1 MRKFF
6 LILSAAASL
15 ASLASAADAAT
26 FTWSYTDGGLN
37 NGSGE
42 LDATETAPNS
52 GVFTID
58 SITGMAN
65 GFSINFGPFTGFA
78 GTGNTIYWGPDEPQV
93 FDPLDTF
100 YFTDVLGFAFQVI
113 TDEYFAIYENTAV
126 VNPPDEPGPYAC
138 GGPLVPYCLLGPGP
152 EGDGLDDQ
160 PIALTNFQVD
170 LVPSEVP
177 LPAALPLLASS
188 MAGLGFLARRRK
200 RKAAV

>member
-6 LILSAAASL
+6 LILSAVASL

-26 FTWSYTDGGLN
+26 FTWTYTDGGSN

-52 GVFTID
+52 GIFTIN
-58 SITGMAN
+58 SILGMAN
-65 GFSINFGPFTGFA
+65 GQSISGGPSPEYAFA
-78 GTGNTIYWGPDEPQV
+78 GGTIYLTAAAPQI
-93 FDPLDTF
+93 FDLALPF
-100 YFTDVLGFAFQVI
+100 YFTDYNGFAFQVLSG
-113 TDEYFAIYENTAV
+113 EYFALYENTG
-126 VNPPDEPGPYAC
+126 NFDELNDYAC
-138 GGPLVPYCLLGPGP
+138 GGIDVPYCLLGPGP
-152 EGDGLDDQ
+152 EGDGLENL
-160 PIALTNFQVD
+160 PAALTNFQVN
-170 LVPSEVP
+170 LVPEVP

>member
-26 FTWSYTDGGLN
+26 FTWSYTDLGSN
-37 NGSGE
+37 TGSGTLE
-42 LDATETAPNS
+42 ATEDLIIP
-52 GVFTID
+52 GIFTID
-58 SITGMAN
+58 SITGIAN
-65 GFSINFGPFTGFA
+65 GLNITGGPSPAFA
-78 GTGNTIYWGPDEPQV
+78 GTGTTIYWSPTAPQV
-93 FDPLDTF
+93 FDPLNQF
-100 YFTDVLGFAFQVI
+100 YFTDFLGFAFQVSSGQ
-113 TDEYFAIYENTAV
+113 YFALYENTGIFDVLNA
-126 VNPPDEPGPYAC
+126 YAC
-138 GGPLVPYCLLGPGP
+138 GGPQVPYCLLGPGP

-188 MAGLGFLARRRK
+188 IAGFGFLARRRR